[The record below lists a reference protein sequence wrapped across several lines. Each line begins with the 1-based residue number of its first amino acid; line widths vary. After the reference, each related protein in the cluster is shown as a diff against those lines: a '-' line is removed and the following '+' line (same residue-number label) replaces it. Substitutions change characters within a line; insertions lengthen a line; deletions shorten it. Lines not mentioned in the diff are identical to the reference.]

1 MSLFRQL
8 VVFGVCVA
16 LVCPAFAQWGVAPD
30 GTKGRMHVV
39 QKGDTLWDITETYL
53 GTPWIWPAVW
63 KENEIDNPHVIEPG
77 EVIWITERG
86 MRKLTPEEAA
96 RIRPLTEAE
105 TAEQATTAEQPVQD
119 AEPRLEQADTSRDTH
134 DPFASLDGN
143 GADIERVID
152 FPGLHRYGFINPQE
166 MDGSA
171 AVLGSH
177 DHSYWTSQEK
187 RTIVSVG
194 EGRVHV
200 GDRYTV
206 FRTRRRVRHPD
217 TGEEL
222 GYFVQNLGTAE
233 ITEIHPQSSYVR
245 IMSAY
250 GEIEPGDRLVP
261 YQEEPARFVVTPTEL
276 SYRGIVVAKQPYRLY
291 AGSGDLILLDRG
303 SFDGVTV
310 GNELE
315 IFRAGRQ
322 VMDPVTQETVLVPD
336 DIVGRLFVL
345 KVGPRTSM
353 ALIRTTKQEI
363 RVGDHFRSF

>member
-8 VVFGVCVA
+8 LVVSVCVA
-16 LVCPAFAQWGVAPD
+16 LVSPAVAQWGIAPD
-30 GTKGRMHVV
+30 GTKGRMHIV

-53 GTPWIWPAVW
+53 GTPWIWPSVW
-63 KENEIDNPHVIEPG
+63 KENEIDNPHLIEPG

-86 MRKLTPEEAA
+86 MRKLTPEEASQ
-96 RIRPLTEAE
+96 IQPVPEEAGQE
-105 TAEQATTAEQPVQD
+105 ATTAEQPGQD
-119 AEPRLEQADTSRDTH
+119 AVPRLENADTSRDTH
-134 DPFASLDGN
+134 DPFASLDGT
-143 GADIERVID
+143 GADIERVIE
-152 FPGLHRYGFINPQE
+152 FPGLHRFGFITPQE
-166 MDGSA
+166 MDGSG

-177 DHSYWTSQEK
+177 DASYWVSQER
-187 RTIVSVG
+187 RTIVSLG
-194 EGRVHV
+194 EGQVHV
-200 GDRYTV
+200 GDRYTI
-206 FRTRRRVRHPD
+206 FRTRRRVQHPE

-233 ITEIHPQSSYVR
+233 ITEIHPESSYVR
-245 IMSAY
+245 VMSSY

-261 YQEEPARFVVTPTEL
+261 YQEEPTRFVVTPTEL

-291 AGSGDLILLDRG
+291 VGSGDIVLLDRG

-315 IFRAGRQ
+315 IFRAGRE

-353 ALIRTTKQEI
+353 ALIRTTKYEI
-363 RVGDHFRSF
+363 RVGDHFRSL